1 MFFMISLNLLINDN
15 KLVTDYNL
23 LAPGMEWLVP
33 VWRLYL
39 YNLYEWF
46 GPVLHW
52 HGIQSCLILIFK
64 YSTVLLILTIC

>member
-52 HGIQSCLILIFK
+52 HGI
-64 YSTVLLILTIC
+64 

>member
-33 VWRLYL
+33 V
-39 YNLYEWF
+39 
-46 GPVLHW
+46 
-52 HGIQSCLILIFK
+52 
-64 YSTVLLILTIC
+64 